1 MDAIWRQG
9 FDLVFPSYLPR
20 IVSLYTSEPPSARKF
35 RRDPSL
41 SHQVVKGLQDQ

>member
-1 MDAIWRQG
+1 MAEIWWQE
-9 FDLVFPSYLPR
+9 FDLVFSFYLPR